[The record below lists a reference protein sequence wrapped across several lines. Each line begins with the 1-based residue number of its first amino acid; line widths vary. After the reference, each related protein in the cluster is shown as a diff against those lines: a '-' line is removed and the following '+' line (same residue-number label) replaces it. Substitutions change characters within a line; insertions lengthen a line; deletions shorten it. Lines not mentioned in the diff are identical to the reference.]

1 MIATMIM
8 KLILLALLPLLVVG
22 QGIRG
27 LDKKKSMMM
36 MMDKKKMMMMMN
48 MMMMKGPGG
57 DKYGEVSCDTCP
69 SGSYNDGCN
78 ECACQPNGFPICT
91 MRACSP
97 YDIQEPKCH
106 PKVDEEV
113 SCDTCASGYFTPD
126 GCNTCKCSDTG
137 PAGCTKRACFP
148 GLEPECIGPPQDC
161 RLVRCAAPPDCEG
174 LGLGITLVPPN
185 QCCPICVQ
193 PDGYGDDDD
202 DDDDE
207 GPDCSAVSCLRP
219 ECENGQIPIVPEG
232 ECCPECSCQA
242 CATGEYNDGC
252 NDCKCLD
259 DGSVDCTD
267 WRCFW
272 QGIPKCSEEEPDCSA
287 VSCIVPECKE
297 GQVPIVPKGECCPQC
312 SCEVCQNY
320 SDGCN
325 DCTCLANG
333 EVACTDLYCF
343 APGEPS
349 CNEPEKKQPSCETC
363 WGSYYDGC
371 NWCDCSSG
379 EEVCDDVYC
388 KRKSEAFCGVD
399 CRMVLCAP
407 SPPTC
412 ENGEEPTIPLGQCCP
427 VCEDSPPPIDCSTV
441 DCYFPLECESQGLFT
456 VTQPGAC
463 CPECVDETYEPDCSA
478 VTCPA
483 PECQG
488 DDQPFVPFGE
498 CCPVCPLTCDDCPG
512 GYNDGCNE
520 CFCESDGSEGGCTER
535 ACLVQHA
542 PFCIPVKEEEESVSD
557 SIIEEE
563 IGACTMDAKECPD
576 GSFVGRDW
584 SNNCEFEPCP

>member
-1 MIATMIM
+1 M
-8 KLILLALLPLLVVG
+8 KKCYDKVEIYNGDDEESPTEACGSLLPCEQEDATGDVDCSTTRGGEQPQRQQQQQQKQQDSDSDDDGDALAALISGGGAVVS
-22 QGIRG
+22 
-27 LDKKKSMMM
+27 D
-36 MMDKKKMMMMMN
+36 D
-48 MMMMKGPGG
+48 
-57 DKYGEVSCDTCP
+57 DED
-69 SGSYNDGCN
+69 D
-78 ECACQPNGFPICT
+78 
-91 MRACSP
+91 
-97 YDIQEPKCH
+97 DDDDDDEPEEEDA
-106 PKVDEEV
+106 VEEDEE
-113 SCDTCASGYFTPD
+113 DD
-126 GCNTCKCSDTG
+126 
-137 PAGCTKRACFP
+137 
-148 GLEPECIGPPQDC
+148 
-161 RLVRCAAPPDCEG
+161 
-174 LGLGITLVPPN
+174 
-185 QCCPICVQ
+185 
-193 PDGYGDDDD
+193 DDDD